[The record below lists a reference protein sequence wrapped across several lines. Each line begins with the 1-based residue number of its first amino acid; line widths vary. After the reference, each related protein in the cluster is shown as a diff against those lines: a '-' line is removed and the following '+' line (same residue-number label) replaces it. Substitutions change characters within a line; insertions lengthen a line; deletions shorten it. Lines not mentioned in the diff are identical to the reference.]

1 MNKMKSLGILTQE
14 QKEDIWKN
22 KMSGSQVKRI
32 FSDAKNLWLEKTG
45 EKEIVDL
52 SKTKAQKF
60 LQAGTYMEEHIV
72 EMAKL
77 SFDDLKD
84 IKVTKETFVEEG
96 DGYYTANIDGYIGND
111 INNVDYIIEIK
122 NTTCTS
128 DTELLERYETQ
139 IRYYS
144 SLFGAEKGA
153 YLIAF
158 VNGNE
163 LRKIFIERDLDKEF
177 EIFTAINGF
186 RDAVEMGLPPL
197 EEKIAD
203 IVIDEAVDGLDS
215 NISEVI
221 EEYNQT
227 KEQEKGIKSKLAIL
241 KGFIDNTFETSA
253 KVTLGS
259 GYGINKIAQNKKTI
273 DKDAIIH
280 HLIEKHNEDLT
291 KLLDEYTTYSTQ
303 YQIRT
308 IKPKG
313 VK

>member
-60 LQAGTYMEEHIV
+60 LQAGTYMEEHII

-84 IKVTKETFVEEG
+84 IKVTKETFASEE
-96 DGYYTANIDGYIGND
+96 DDYFTANIDGYIGND

-128 DTELLERYETQ
+128 DTELLERYEKQ

-144 SLFGAEKGA
+144 AMFNAEYGA
-153 YLIAF
+153 YLVAF
-158 VNGNE
+158 INGNE
-163 LRKIFIERDLDKEF
+163 LRKLFIERDREKEL

-203 IVIDEAVDGLDS
+203 IVIDEAVDGLNDEMS
-215 NISEVI
+215 QTIAK
-221 EEYNQT
+221 YNNL
-227 KEQEKGIKSKLAIL
+227 KEQEKEIKDQLSGL
-241 KGFIDNTFETSA
+241 KTYIDSIYNETA
-253 KVTLGS
+253 KITLTT

-313 VK
+313 GK